1 MGDGFLR
8 LLGPKRTDYPVR
20 DLMDRA
26 RRGRRA
32 IYPFQDERFRFSLYG
47 SPISGP
53 QRRLLTLDDLVILP
67 PQFTP
72 QRLEKAIDLVS
83 REPIYHD
90 VATAVTVGGFRSQL
104 PLLQSSMGSQDDWNR
119 VAPFVAQAAARLG
132 IPIGIGE
139 NVARTWGYD
148 ERLRRDQPS
157 FLERVFAYFQHAPE
171 RMGGVVVQQNEE
183 DAQDELW
190 NRVYADK
197 RLDPFLQE
205 GRIAFE
211 IKGGQGAKA
220 GLGGEKIVDRPTARR
235 LRGTYTIWPDP
246 QTVDAAVYERHSAPD
261 IFTKEIL
268 ERRIKKLRN
277 DYPRVRVW
285 FKTGPY
291 RDLDRVLEIAQR
303 AGVDCITIDGKEGGT
318 GMSPTVALTDLG
330 LPTIACLERIRRAR
344 RRGSKTSLVG
354 SGRIHNGGHVV
365 KALALGA
372 DAVAMGRPF
381 LIAAYAYKFAE
392 HFLERELYNRP
403 FLRAFAAR
411 LFRPSERSVAFATN
425 FVESIR
431 TEIQLLT
438 AAVGKYDVG
447 RLAAEDLGSLD
458 PSLASMLDVPYVYAG
473 GPETAPLV
481 SDRPELRAQTM
492 PTEPPLDLASGK

>member
-1 MGDGFLR
+1 MLDALLG

-20 DLMDRA
+20 DIMNRA

-32 IYPFQDERFRFSLYG
+32 IYPFQDERFRFSIYG
-47 SPISGP
+47 APVHAEA
-53 QRRLLTLDDLVILP
+53 RRILTLDDVVVLP

-72 QRLEKAIDLVS
+72 ERLEKAIDLVS

-90 VATAVTVGGFRSQL
+90 VATAATVGGFRAAF

-119 VAPFVAQAAARLG
+119 VAPFAARASAALG
-132 IPIGIGE
+132 LPIGVGE

-148 ERLRRDQPS
+148 RRTRRDQPC
-157 FLERVFAYFQHAPE
+157 FIERVLGYLEHAPE
-171 RMGGVVVQQNEE
+171 RMGGVVIQQNEE

-190 NRVYADK
+190 NQVYSDE
-197 RLDPFLQE
+197 RLDRFLQE

-220 GLGGEKIVDRPTARR
+220 GLGGEKIVDRETAKR
-235 LRGTYTIWPDP
+235 LKGTYTIWPDP
-246 QTVDAAVYERHSAPD
+246 EYVEATVYERHSAPD
-261 IFTKEIL
+261 IFTPEIL
-268 ERRIKKLRN
+268 ERRIKKVRN
-277 DYPRVRVW
+277 DYPRARVW

-291 RDLDRVLEIAQR
+291 RDLDRVLDVASR
-303 AGVDCITIDGKEGGT
+303 AGVDCITVDGKEGGT

-330 LPTIACLERIRRAR
+330 LPTVACLARIREAR
-344 RRGSKTSLVG
+344 RRGVSTSLVV
-354 SGRIHNGGHVV
+354 SGRLHHGAHVV

-381 LIAAYAYKFAE
+381 LLAAHAYRFAE

-403 FLRAFAAR
+403 LLRALATR
-411 LFRPSERSVAFATN
+411 IFRPTERSVGFVRN

-431 TEIQLLT
+431 TEVQLLT
-438 AAVGKYDVG
+438 SAVGKYDVG
-447 RLAAEDLGSLD
+447 RLGAEDLGATD
-458 PSLASMLDVPYVYAG
+458 AAVAAMLGIPYVYAG
-473 GPETAPLV
+473 P
-481 SDRPELRAQTM
+481 
-492 PTEPPLDLASGK
+492 PTEATGGLPARPPPAAATVLGKA